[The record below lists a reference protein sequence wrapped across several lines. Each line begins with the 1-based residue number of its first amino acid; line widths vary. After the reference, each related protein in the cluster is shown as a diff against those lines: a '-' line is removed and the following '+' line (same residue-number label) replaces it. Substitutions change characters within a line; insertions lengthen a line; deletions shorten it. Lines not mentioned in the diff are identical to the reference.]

1 MKSLTLETKRILKRP
16 QATCHILPD
25 SNRLSSALFAKLER
39 TKFVGSVSVGTG
51 NLCLEIKV
59 PQFTYL
65 LSIII

>member
-25 SNRLSSALFAKLER
+25 SNRLSLFAELER
-39 TKFVGSVSVGTG
+39 TKFVGLVSVGTG